1 MSYYFSARSL
11 IASIINLMSEII
23 NVIGGGLAGVEAA
36 WQAARLGV
44 KVRLYEMRPVQQTPA
59 HRTDKLAEIVCSN
72 SLKTDEPGT
81 APYLLKEEL
90 RRGRSLVM
98 EAAAATRVPAGA
110 ALSVDRIKFA
120 ELITERIKAHPNIE
134 IVREEVR
141 AIVSIGTTPSAQS
154 GHPSSEQEGR
164 SQSSPPVLGGVS
176 AASADGVVALHKE
189 PLHNGVA
196 AETDSYFAS
205 APLLNKE
212 GSLDDVW
219 IIATGPLTS
228 DSLTESIM
236 KFTGD
241 DQLYFYDAIAP
252 IVAADSIDMSIAFKA
267 ARYGKGGDDYI
278 NCPMD
283 REQYET
289 FINELLAAKS
299 VPLKRFEETRWFE
312 SCLPIEEIARRGVD
326 TLRFGPMKPKGLP
339 DPKTGYEPYACV
351 QLRQENLM
359 ADAYGLVGFQNHL
372 RYGEQARVLRLIPGL
387 ENAEFL
393 QFGQIHRNTF
403 INSPKILNEDLSTR
417 TNPNLFFAGQITGV
431 EGYVESVATG
441 WIAGINAV
449 RTLRGQ
455 PLLTAPPTSAIGAL
469 CRYVSNVETKNF
481 QPVNITF
488 GLLEPLPVELRK
500 KHRNKRERHVI
511 QVERALTDWDEWLE
525 EIKGRDAKM
534 QAV

>member
-1 MSYYFSARSL
+1 MT
-11 IASIINLMSEII
+11 
-23 NVIGGGLAGVEAA
+23 NVVNIIGGGLAGVEAA
-36 WQAARLGV
+36 WQAAEAGA
-44 KVRLYEMRPVQQTPA
+44 KVRLYEMRPLQQTPA

-90 RRGRSLVM
+90 RRGGSLVL

-110 ALSVDRIKFA
+110 ALSVDRIKFS
-120 ELITERIKAHPNIE
+120 EYITAKIEAHPNIE
-134 IVREEVR
+134 IIREER
-141 AIVSIGTTPSAQS
+141 KSL
-154 GHPSSEQEGR
+154 SE
-164 SQSSPPVLGGVS
+164 PP
-176 AASADGVVALHKE
+176 ASAGGPQSE
-189 PLHNGVA
+189 P
-196 AETDSYFAS
+196 T
-205 APLLNKE
+205 
-212 GSLDDVW
+212 

-228 DSLTESIM
+228 EALTADIM
-236 KFTGD
+236 RFTGD

-278 NCPMD
+278 NCPMSK
-283 REQYET
+283 EQYEV
-289 FINELLAAKS
+289 FYNALIEARS

-312 SCLPIEEIARRGVD
+312 SCLPIEEIGRRGID

-339 DPKTGYEPYACV
+339 DPRTGEEAYACV
-351 QLRQENLM
+351 QLRQEDLM

-372 RYGEQARVLRLIPGL
+372 RYGEQERVLKLIPGL

-403 INSPKILNEDLSTR
+403 INSPKILNETLATKR
-417 TNPNLFFAGQITGV
+417 EPLLFFAGQITGV

-441 WIAGINAV
+441 WLAGRNAV
-449 RTLRGQ
+449 RTLRSQ
-455 PLLTAPPTSAIGAL
+455 PLLTAPQTSAIGAL

-500 KHRNKRERHVI
+500 EYRRKRERHAV
-511 QVERALTDWDEWLE
+511 QVERALKDWDEWLANTAA
-525 EIKGRDAKM
+525 AKTHN
-534 QAV
+534 V

>member
-1 MSYYFSARSL
+1 VNDDL
-11 IASIINLMSEII
+11 V
-23 NVIGGGLAGVEAA
+23 NVVGGGLAGVEAA
-36 WQAARLGV
+36 WQAAELGM
-44 KVRLYEMRPVQQTPA
+44 KVRLFEMRPIMQTPA

-90 RRGRSLVM
+90 RRGGSLVM

-120 ELITERIKAHPNIE
+120 EFITEKIERHPNIE
-134 IVREEVR
+134 IIREEIK
-141 AIVSIGTTPSAQS
+141 AL
-154 GHPSSEQEGR
+154 SS
-164 SQSSPPVLGGVS
+164 
-176 AASADGVVALHKE
+176 DG
-189 PLHNGVA
+189 
-196 AETDSYFAS
+196 
-205 APLLNKE
+205 
-212 GSLDDVW
+212 VW

-228 DSLTESIM
+228 DALTESIM
-236 KFTGD
+236 RFTGD

-267 ARYGKGGDDYI
+267 ARYDKGGDDYI

-283 REQYET
+283 RERYDL
-289 FINELLAAKS
+289 FIDEVLSAKS
-299 VPLKRFEETRWFE
+299 VPVKRFEDTQWFE
-312 SCLPIEEIARRGVD
+312 SCLPIEEIARRGPE
-326 TLRFGPMKPKGLP
+326 TLRFGPMKPKGLRH
-339 DPKTGYEPYACV
+339 PKTGEEPYACV

-403 INSPKILNEDLSTR
+403 INSPKILNETLATHS
-417 TNPNLFFAGQITGV
+417 NPYLFFAGQITGV

-441 WIAGINAV
+441 WLAGINAV
-449 RTLRGQ
+449 RVLRVQ
-455 PLLTAPPTSAIGAL
+455 PMLTAPVSSAIGAL

-500 KHRNKRERHVI
+500 KYRHKRDRHVV
-511 QVERALTDWDEWLE
+511 QVERALNDWDEFLGG
-525 EIKGRDAKM
+525 IGHRDAE
-534 QAV
+534 ARSA

>member
-1 MSYYFSARSL
+1 MT
-11 IASIINLMSEII
+11 
-23 NVIGGGLAGVEAA
+23 NVVKIIGGGLAGVEAA
-36 WQAARLGV
+36 WQAAEAGAD
-44 KVRLYEMRPVQQTPA
+44 VRLYEMRPMQQTPA

-90 RRGRSLVM
+90 RRGGSLVL

-120 ELITERIKAHPNIE
+120 EYITAKIEAHPNIE
-134 IVREEVR
+134 IVREEVT
-141 AIVSIGTTPSAQS
+141 SIAECGT
-154 GHPSSEQEGR
+154 E
-164 SQSSPPVLGGVS
+164 
-176 AASADGVVALHKE
+176 AA
-189 PLHNGVA
+189 P
-196 AETDSYFAS
+196 T
-205 APLLNKE
+205 
-212 GSLDDVW
+212 

-228 DSLTESIM
+228 EALTADIM
-236 KFTGD
+236 RFTGD

-278 NCPMD
+278 NCPMSK
-283 REQYET
+283 EQYEV
-289 FINELLAAKS
+289 FYNALIEARS

-312 SCLPIEEIARRGVD
+312 SCLPIEEIARRGID

-339 DPKTGYEPYACV
+339 DPRTGEEAYACV
-351 QLRQENLM
+351 QLRQEDLM

-372 RYGEQARVLRLIPGL
+372 RYGEQERVLKLIPGL

-403 INSPKILNEDLSTR
+403 INSPKILNETLATKR
-417 TNPNLFFAGQITGV
+417 EPMLFFAGQITGV

-441 WIAGINAV
+441 WLAGRNAV
-449 RTLRGQ
+449 RTLRAQ
-455 PLLTAPPTSAIGAL
+455 PLLTAPQTSAIGAL

-500 KHRNKRERHVI
+500 KHRRKRERHIV
-511 QVERALTDWDEWLE
+511 QVERALKDWDEWLAQFPAMKTP
-525 EIKGRDAKM
+525 EILTADKRG
-534 QAV
+534 